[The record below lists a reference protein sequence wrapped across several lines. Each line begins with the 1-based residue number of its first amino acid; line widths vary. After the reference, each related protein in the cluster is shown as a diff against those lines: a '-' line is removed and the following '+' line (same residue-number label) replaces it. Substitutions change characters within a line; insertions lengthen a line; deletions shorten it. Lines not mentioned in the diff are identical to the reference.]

1 VIVGL
6 AVYVVRIM
14 RWSVTADTDGVRV
27 RGLVRTHALSWSE
40 IDHFSLGRLGLY
52 PAVGI
57 VHPTRGRPR
66 AMSAIEVAKMSTA
79 KGQDNA
85 QAMIAEL
92 NQLLAEHHGGNKP
105 HAETPAPAQVE
116 RGT

>member
-1 VIVGL
+1 
-6 AVYVVRIM
+6 
-14 RWSVTADTDGVRV
+14 
-27 RGLVRTHALSWSE
+27 
-40 IDHFSLGRLGLY
+40 
-52 PAVGI
+52 
-57 VHPTRGRPR
+57 
-66 AMSAIEVAKMSTA
+66 MSAIEVAKMSTA